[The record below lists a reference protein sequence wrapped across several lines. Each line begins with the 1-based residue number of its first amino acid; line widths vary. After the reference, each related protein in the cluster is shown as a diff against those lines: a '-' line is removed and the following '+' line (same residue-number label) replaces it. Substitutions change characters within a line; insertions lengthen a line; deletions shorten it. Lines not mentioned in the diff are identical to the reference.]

1 MLNALDTVL
10 SEDGFIERRRAERVS
25 VVHLE
30 GTFGVAVGG
39 RELGDDR
46 RTTGVQSGP
55 KKAAV
60 NPVIL
65 EIFVNPNKIL
75 VAIPESAGVE
85 NSRVNHGRGAG

>member
-10 SEDGFIERRRAERVS
+10 SEDGFIERCRTERVS

-30 GTFGVAVGG
+30 GALGVVVGG

-55 KKAAV
+55 EKTAV

-65 EIFVNPNKIL
+65 EIFVHANKVL

-85 NSRVNHGRGAG
+85 NPRVNHGRSAR